1 MALSSKNQDSPTE
14 NPYPFPH
21 PLFLPV
27 PDPHPSFPYGFNLGK
42 ESSPGEKTGAQ
53 S

>member
-14 NPYPFPH
+14 NPHPFPH